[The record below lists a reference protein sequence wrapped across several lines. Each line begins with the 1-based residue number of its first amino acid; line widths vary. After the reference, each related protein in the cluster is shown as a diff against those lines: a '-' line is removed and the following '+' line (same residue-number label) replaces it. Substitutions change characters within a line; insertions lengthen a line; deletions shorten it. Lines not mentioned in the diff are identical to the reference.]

1 MYARDWGSYRKA
13 PKPKRVRGKVLKM
26 QAEESTVSPCNKERG
41 TECGEDER
49 GQETMKMALVRGGI
63 WGEI

>member
-1 MYARDWGSYRKA
+1 
-13 PKPKRVRGKVLKM
+13 M
-26 QAEESTVSPCNKERG
+26 QAEESTVPLCNKGRG

-49 GQETMKMALVRGGI
+49 GQETMKMALVMGGI